1 MEPTEGN
8 NWFINQFVSVVQI
21 QEINQNIYQYRSHR
35 IWIFEPFIKLNPI
48 LILQISYGLKVFYKI
63 LP

>member
-21 QEINQNIYQYRSHR
+21 HEINQNIYQYRSHR
-35 IWIFEPFIKLNPI
+35 IWIFEHFIDLNPI
-48 LILQISYGLKVFYKI
+48 LILQISYGLKVFHKI